1 MIPKVSVV
9 MPSYNVGLYIEKCLN
24 SVINQTMTDI
34 EILCIDAGSTDGTL
48 ESIETIASTDSRI
61 NLIHSDKK
69 SYGYQVNM
77 GLKLAKGEYIA
88 IIETD
93 DFIEPNMFES
103 LYAVAVNND
112 LDYVK
117 GEFFT
122 FTEEEKSSKKIAK
135 TCAAYDF
142 LYNKVIK
149 PADYSCL
156 YNFDSNLWK
165 GLYKKQ
171 FLTEQNIMLNET
183 SGAAYQD
190 IGFLMQTI
198 SKANKAIYVPEPYY
212 WYRVGRE
219 GSSSVNVNGLKYVY
233 QEFKWLIES
242 KQVDIS
248 ENLYKRMAACY
259 LYELEKLSRND
270 IGINDGDNF
279 EAYNW
284 LKSQLLDAIE
294 SGKLDSNFIAKDRWI
309 LLKLA
314 LSDYSLF
321 KVYVCEN
328 NNDKENQVKE
338 IIRKATGKN
347 IVVWGCGMH
356 GKNIAELLS
365 PYKNENI
372 VYTDGNNSVWNTFID
387 RFSVVSPSE
396 CFKKYKDALYVISS
410 TKYSNEIYS
419 ELNDNGITNVYMW
432 K

>member
-1 MIPKVSVV
+1 MFPKVSVI
-9 MPSYNVGLYIEKCLN
+9 MPSYNVGLYIKKCLN
-24 SVINQTMTDI
+24 SVVNQTMTDI

-48 ESIETIASTDSRI
+48 ESIEKIASADSRI
-61 NLIHSDKK
+61 KLIHSDKK

-93 DFIEPNMFES
+93 DFIELNMFEK
-103 LYAVAVNND
+103 LYNIAVNNN

-122 FTEEEKSSKKIAK
+122 FTDDESSKIISK
-135 TCAAYDF
+135 TCGTYDF
-142 LYNKVIK
+142 LYNKIIN
-149 PADYSCL
+149 PADYSFL
-156 YNFDSNLWK
+156 YNLDSNLWK

-171 FLTEQNIMLNET
+171 FLSEQNITLNET
-183 SGAAYQD
+183 PGAAYQD

-198 SKANKAIYVPEPYY
+198 SKARKAMYVPESYY
-212 WYRVGRE
+212 WYRVDRE
-219 GSSSVNVNGLKYVY
+219 GSSSVNVNTLKYVY
-233 QEFKWLIES
+233 QEFVWLFDT
-242 KQVDIS
+242 KRVDIS
-248 ENLYKRMAACY
+248 GNNYKKMALCY
-259 LYELEKLSRND
+259 LYELEKFVLNNTD
-270 IGINDGDNF
+270 IEKTDIF
-279 EAYNW
+279 KAYNW
-284 LKSQLLDAIE
+284 LKNELLDAIS
-294 SGKLDSNFIAKDRWI
+294 SGKLDSNFIPKDRWI

-314 LSDYSLF
+314 LSDYSAF
-321 KVYVCEN
+321 KLYVCEN
-328 NNDKENQVKE
+328 NNAKENQVKE

-419 ELNDNGITNVYMW
+419 ELNDNGITNVYIW